1 MVMHARKP
9 QRINDGYF
17 EKHQAH
23 PYQNAKYGG
32 SKGGYSSSTVSS
44 DGRYEGRMRDSP
56 NGNSYSPA
64 GGMGMG
70 MAVDRDSPRS
80 YPSKPLYKK
89 ERENR
94 DYKIPS
100 SRDKYSDCAR
110 SPKDKRNRDSR
121 DSEHR
126 TNHDRS
132 GNEILHPIK
141 LTSNSSRDSSLR
153 KSVAHN
159 SCQDK
164 RVDERGGTSSG
175 ITSSGGGSSSGTGT
189 GGAGSSTGG
198 TGGGVMERTAR
209 FGDWSEH
216 MSSSG
221 KKYYYNCKTEVSQ
234 WEKPRE
240 WIVRNDNNNRQRQ
253 SNDYSSRSSHDK
265 HSNSRS
271 NSSGNTRDN
280 KSSRQ
285 SDKREYWA
293 SCSSG
298 SSGNIGGGSSNNVGG
313 NSGIGS
319 GSGNGSGGS
328 CSSGS
333 SSSKDEI
340 ATREQRERDRER
352 IVRDRERERERDIR
366 DRERSDSRE
375 QRGERDRNDNSIHEQ
390 DMGIER
396 QAQDMDIS
404 PGDSTPTSEPL
415 NSNIND
421 NNISQ
426 GPVLLATA
434 LPRLTSQPPSTPQ
447 TPQSHCKIGNS
458 PPTSTQQNNANSGPG
473 PPVTLANLPRI
484 LSQITGT
491 KEQTDITPQKALQ
504 TIQTAI
510 FLSRQSSSNDRAGS
524 SNDLMAPLKVDTS
537 GNIPLTNEGPPTPTH
552 SETQDCIDARKLAS
566 PGAIN
571 SSVQG
576 ICSLQG
582 ISTFGTL
589 SSLGNG
595 GGLQAL
601 SRVQPP
607 LTPSLTPSL
616 ANHYREDLTQ
626 HVRAFPA
633 DILEKQAQKLGEE
646 AHTMGSLQCTRVS
659 AELKTARSI
668 VRLTEIQA
676 TLQEQRILFLR
687 QQIQTLEELKSQ
699 NSFMSDDS

>member
-1 MVMHARKP
+1 MTLTDRKGNIRGREFP
-9 QRINDGYF
+9 TDTGIDGNACEETTKDQRWVGYRRQIPNPDTTNLYSPHLSSTKYF

-23 PYQNAKYGG
+23 PYQNAKYNS
-32 SKGGYSSSTVSS
+32 SKGGYSSSTTSS
-44 DGRYEGRMRDSP
+44 DSRYEGRMRDSP

-64 GGMGMG
+64 GGLGMGMG
-70 MAVDRDSPRS
+70 TDRDSPRS
-80 YPSKPLYKK
+80 YTSKPLYKK

-94 DYKIPS
+94 DYKLSS

-110 SPKDKRNRDSR
+110 SPKDKRSRESR

-132 GNEILHPIK
+132 SGEILHPIK
-141 LTSNSSRDSSLR
+141 LSSNSSRESSSQR
-153 KSVAHN
+153 KPSHN

-164 RVDERGGTSSG
+164 RGDERGG
-175 ITSSGGGSSSGTGT
+175 
-189 GGAGSSTGG
+189 A
-198 TGGGVMERTAR
+198 MERSAR

-240 WIVRNDNNNRQRQ
+240 WISRTENRQRQ

-271 NSSGNTRDN
+271 NSSSVRDG

-285 SDKREYWA
+285 SDKREYWS
-293 SCSSG
+293 SCSG
-298 SSGNIGGGSSNNVGG
+298 SGGGSS
-313 NSGIGS
+313 
-319 GSGNGSGGS
+319 
-328 CSSGS
+328 
-333 SSSKDEI
+333 
-340 ATREQRERDRER
+340 REDVSIREREREKER
-352 IVRDRERERERDIR
+352 ERERERERD
-366 DRERSDSRE
+366 REPGRE
-375 QRGERDRNDNSIHEQ
+375 EAGV
-390 DMGIER
+390 ER

-415 NSNIND
+415 TSCTHD
-421 NNISQ
+421 PLPQ

-434 LPRLTSQPPSTPQ
+434 LPRLTSHPPSTPQ
-447 TPQSHCKIGNS
+447 TPGKLNSPTQQGNS
-458 PPTSTQQNNANSGPG
+458 NAPG
-473 PPVTLANLPRI
+473 PPVSLANLPRL
-484 LSQITGT
+484 LSQITGN
-491 KEQTDITPQKALQ
+491 KEQPDITPQKALQ
-504 TIQTAI
+504 TLQTAAI
-510 FLSRQSSSNDRAGS
+510 LLSRQSASGDRNNSGNDV
-524 SNDLMAPLKVDTS
+524 MVPLKVDTS
-537 GNIPLTNEGPPTPTH
+537 GNVTNEGPPTPTH
-552 SETQDCIDARKLAS
+552 SETQDCIDARKLTS
-566 PGAIN
+566 PGATN
-571 SSVQG
+571 SGVQG
-576 ICSLQG
+576 
-582 ISTFGTL
+582 L
-589 SSLGNG
+589 SSLQNLSTLGSLGNLSNT
-595 GGLQAL
+595 GLQAL

-633 DILEKQAQKLGEE
+633 DILEKQAQKLSEE

>member
-9 QRINDGYF
+9 QRISDGYF

-23 PYQNAKYGG
+23 PYQNAKYSS
-32 SKGGYSSSTVSS
+32 SKGGYSSSTTSS
-44 DGRYEGRMRDSP
+44 DSRYEGRMRDSP

-70 MAVDRDSPRS
+70 MGADRDSPRS
-80 YPSKPLYKK
+80 YPAKPLYKK

-94 DYKIPS
+94 DYKLS

-110 SPKDKRNRDSR
+110 SPKDKRSRESR

-132 GNEILHPIK
+132 GAEILHPLKIS
-141 LTSNSSRDSSLR
+141 SNSSRDSASQR
-153 KSVAHN
+153 KPAHN

-164 RVDERGGTSSG
+164 RGDERGG
-175 ITSSGGGSSSGTGT
+175 
-189 GGAGSSTGG
+189 GA
-198 TGGGVMERTAR
+198 MERTAR

-221 KKYYYNCKTEVSQ
+221 KKYYYNCKTEISQ

-240 WIVRNDNNNRQRQ
+240 WIVRTDSRQRQ

-271 NSSGNTRDN
+271 NSSSSNVRDG

-285 SDKREYWA
+285 SDKREYWS
-293 SCSSG
+293 SCGG
-298 SSGNIGGGSSNNVGG
+298 SSGGSS
-313 NSGIGS
+313 
-319 GSGNGSGGS
+319 
-328 CSSGS
+328 
-333 SSSKDEI
+333 
-340 ATREQRERDRER
+340 REDISIRERERDKE
-352 IVRDRERERERDIR
+352 RERERERE
-366 DRERSDSRE
+366 RESCRE
-375 QRGERDRNDNSIHEQ
+375 EVGV
-390 DMGIER
+390 ER

-415 NSNIND
+415 TSSTHD
-421 NNISQ
+421 TLPQ

-434 LPRLTSQPPSTPQ
+434 LPRLTSHPPSTPQ
-447 TPQSHCKIGNS
+447 TPGKLSSPTQQQGNS
-458 PPTSTQQNNANSGPG
+458 NAPG
-473 PPVTLANLPRI
+473 PPVSLVNLPRL
-484 LSQITGT
+484 LSQITGN
-491 KEQTDITPQKALQ
+491 KEQPDITPQKALQ

-510 FLSRQSSSNDRAGS
+510 MLSRQQSGS
-524 SNDLMAPLKVDTS
+524 SDRGNGGNDVMAPLKVDTT
-537 GNIPLTNEGPPTPTH
+537 GNVASEGPPTPTH
-552 SETQDCIDARKLAS
+552 SETQDCIDARKLTS
-566 PGAIN
+566 PGGTN
-571 SSVQG
+571 PGVQG
-576 ICSLQG
+576 VSSLQG
-582 ISTFGTL
+582 LGTL
-589 SSLGNG
+589 ASLGSLGNG

-633 DILEKQAQKLGEE
+633 DNLEKQAQKLSEE

>member
-9 QRINDGYF
+9 QRISDGYF

-23 PYQNAKYGG
+23 PYQNTKYNS
-32 SKGGYSSSTVSS
+32 SKGGYSSSTTSS
-44 DGRYEGRMRDSP
+44 DSRYEGRMRDSP

-64 GGMGMG
+64 GGLGMGMG
-70 MAVDRDSPRS
+70 TDRDSPRS
-80 YPSKPLYKK
+80 YTSKPLYKK

-94 DYKIPS
+94 DYKLSS

-110 SPKDKRNRDSR
+110 SPKDKRSRESR

-132 GNEILHPIK
+132 SGEILHPIK
-141 LTSNSSRDSSLR
+141 LSSNSSRESSSQR
-153 KSVAHN
+153 KPSHN

-164 RVDERGGTSSG
+164 RGDERGG
-175 ITSSGGGSSSGTGT
+175 
-189 GGAGSSTGG
+189 A
-198 TGGGVMERTAR
+198 MERSAR

-240 WIVRNDNNNRQRQ
+240 WISRTENRQRQ

-271 NSSGNTRDN
+271 NSSSVRDG

-285 SDKREYWA
+285 SDKREYWS
-293 SCSSG
+293 SCSG
-298 SSGNIGGGSSNNVGG
+298 SGGGSS
-313 NSGIGS
+313 
-319 GSGNGSGGS
+319 
-328 CSSGS
+328 
-333 SSSKDEI
+333 
-340 ATREQRERDRER
+340 REDVSIREREREKER
-352 IVRDRERERERDIR
+352 ERERERERD
-366 DRERSDSRE
+366 REPGRE
-375 QRGERDRNDNSIHEQ
+375 EAGV
-390 DMGIER
+390 ER

-415 NSNIND
+415 TSCTHD
-421 NNISQ
+421 PLPQ

-434 LPRLTSQPPSTPQ
+434 LPRLTSHPPSTPQ
-447 TPQSHCKIGNS
+447 TPGKLNSPTQQGNS
-458 PPTSTQQNNANSGPG
+458 NAPG
-473 PPVTLANLPRI
+473 PPVSLANLPRL
-484 LSQITGT
+484 LSQITGN
-491 KEQTDITPQKALQ
+491 KEQPDITPQKALQ
-504 TIQTAI
+504 TLQTAAI
-510 FLSRQSSSNDRAGS
+510 LLSRQSASGDRNNSGNDV
-524 SNDLMAPLKVDTS
+524 MVPLKVDTS
-537 GNIPLTNEGPPTPTH
+537 GNVTNEGPPTPTH
-552 SETQDCIDARKLAS
+552 SETQDCIDARKLTS
-566 PGAIN
+566 PGATN
-571 SSVQG
+571 SGVQG
-576 ICSLQG
+576 
-582 ISTFGTL
+582 L
-589 SSLGNG
+589 SSLQNLSTLGSLGNLSNT
-595 GGLQAL
+595 GLQAL

-633 DILEKQAQKLGEE
+633 DILEKQAQKLSEE

>member
-9 QRINDGYF
+9 QRISDGYF

-23 PYQNAKYGG
+23 PYQNAKYSS
-32 SKGGYSSSTVSS
+32 SKGGYSSSTTSS
-44 DGRYEGRMRDSP
+44 DSRYEGRMRDSP

-64 GGMGMG
+64 GGMGMAMG
-70 MAVDRDSPRS
+70 ADRDSPRS
-80 YPSKPLYKK
+80 YPAKPLYKK

-94 DYKIPS
+94 DYKLS

-110 SPKDKRNRDSR
+110 SPKDKRSRESR

-132 GNEILHPIK
+132 GAEILHPLK
-141 LTSNSSRDSSLR
+141 LSSNSSRDSASQR
-153 KSVAHN
+153 KPAHN

-164 RVDERGGTSSG
+164 RGDERGG
-175 ITSSGGGSSSGTGT
+175 
-189 GGAGSSTGG
+189 GA
-198 TGGGVMERTAR
+198 MERTAR

-221 KKYYYNCKTEVSQ
+221 KKYYYNCKTEISQ

-240 WIVRNDNNNRQRQ
+240 WIVRTDSRQRQ
-253 SNDYSSRSSHDK
+253 SNDYSSRS
-265 HSNSRS
+265 
-271 NSSGNTRDN
+271 T
-280 KSSRQ
+280 
-285 SDKREYWA
+285 
-293 SCSSG
+293 
-298 SSGNIGGGSSNNVGG
+298 
-313 NSGIGS
+313 
-319 GSGNGSGGS
+319 
-328 CSSGS
+328 
-333 SSSKDEI
+333 
-340 ATREQRERDRER
+340 
-352 IVRDRERERERDIR
+352 
-366 DRERSDSRE
+366 
-375 QRGERDRNDNSIHEQ
+375 
-390 DMGIER
+390 
-396 QAQDMDIS
+396 
-404 PGDSTPTSEPL
+404 
-415 NSNIND
+415 
-421 NNISQ
+421 
-426 GPVLLATA
+426 
-434 LPRLTSQPPSTPQ
+434 LPRLTSHPPSTPQ
-447 TPQSHCKIGNS
+447 TPGKLSSPTQQQGNS
-458 PPTSTQQNNANSGPG
+458 NAPG
-473 PPVTLANLPRI
+473 PPVSLVNLPRL
-484 LSQITGT
+484 LSQITGN
-491 KEQTDITPQKALQ
+491 KEQPDITPQKALQ

-510 FLSRQSSSNDRAGS
+510 MLSRQKFTILQQSGS
-524 SNDLMAPLKVDTS
+524 SDRGNGGNDVMAPLKVDTT
-537 GNIPLTNEGPPTPTH
+537 GNVASEGPPTPTH
-552 SETQDCIDARKLAS
+552 SETQDCIDARKLTS
-566 PGAIN
+566 PGGTN
-571 SSVQG
+571 PGVQG
-576 ICSLQG
+576 VSSLQG
-582 ISTFGTL
+582 LGTLASL

-633 DILEKQAQKLGEE
+633 DNLEKQAQKLSEE

>member
-1 MVMHARKP
+1 MTLTDRKGNIRGREFP
-9 QRINDGYF
+9 TDTGIDGNACEETTKDQRWVGYRRQIPNPDTTNLYSPHLSSTKYF

-23 PYQNAKYGG
+23 PYQNAKYNS
-32 SKGGYSSSTVSS
+32 SKGGYSSSTTSS
-44 DGRYEGRMRDSP
+44 DSRYEGRMRDSP

-64 GGMGMG
+64 GGLGMGMG
-70 MAVDRDSPRS
+70 TDRDSPRS
-80 YPSKPLYKK
+80 YTSKPLYKK

-94 DYKIPS
+94 DYKLSS

-110 SPKDKRNRDSR
+110 SPKDKRSRESR

-132 GNEILHPIK
+132 SGEILHPIK
-141 LTSNSSRDSSLR
+141 LSSNSSRESSSQR
-153 KSVAHN
+153 KPSHN

-164 RVDERGGTSSG
+164 RGDERGG
-175 ITSSGGGSSSGTGT
+175 
-189 GGAGSSTGG
+189 A
-198 TGGGVMERTAR
+198 MERSAR

-240 WIVRNDNNNRQRQ
+240 WISRTENRQRQ

-271 NSSGNTRDN
+271 NSSSVRDG

-285 SDKREYWA
+285 TDKREYWS
-293 SCSSG
+293 SCS
-298 SSGNIGGGSSNNVGG
+298 
-313 NSGIGS
+313 
-319 GSGNGSGGS
+319 GSGGS
-328 CSSGS
+328 GS
-333 SSSKDEI
+333 
-340 ATREQRERDRER
+340 REDVSIREREREKER
-352 IVRDRERERERDIR
+352 ERERERERD
-366 DRERSDSRE
+366 REPGRE
-375 QRGERDRNDNSIHEQ
+375 ETGV
-390 DMGIER
+390 ER

-415 NSNIND
+415 TSCTHD
-421 NNISQ
+421 PLPQ

-434 LPRLTSQPPSTPQ
+434 LPRLTSHPPSTPQ
-447 TPQSHCKIGNS
+447 TPGKLNSPTQQGNS
-458 PPTSTQQNNANSGPG
+458 NAPG
-473 PPVTLANLPRI
+473 PPVSLANLPRL
-484 LSQITGT
+484 LSQITGN
-491 KEQTDITPQKALQ
+491 KEQPDITPQKALQ
-504 TIQTAI
+504 TLQTAAI
-510 FLSRQSSSNDRAGS
+510 LLSRQSASGDRNNSGNDV
-524 SNDLMAPLKVDTS
+524 MVPLKVDTS
-537 GNIPLTNEGPPTPTH
+537 GNVTNEGPPTPTH
-552 SETQDCIDARKLAS
+552 SETQDCIDARKLTS
-566 PGAIN
+566 PGATN
-571 SSVQG
+571 SGVQG
-576 ICSLQG
+576 
-582 ISTFGTL
+582 L
-589 SSLGNG
+589 SSLQNLSTLGSLGNLSNT
-595 GGLQAL
+595 GLQAL

-633 DILEKQAQKLGEE
+633 DILEKQAQKLSEE

>member
-9 QRINDGYF
+9 QRISDGYF

-23 PYQNAKYGG
+23 PYQNAKYSS
-32 SKGGYSSSTVSS
+32 SKGGYSSSTTSS
-44 DGRYEGRMRDSP
+44 DSRYEARMRDSP

-64 GGMGMG
+64 TGLGMGMG
-70 MAVDRDSPRS
+70 TDRDSPRS
-80 YPSKPLYKK
+80 YTSKPLYKK

-94 DYKIPS
+94 DYKLSS

-110 SPKDKRNRDSR
+110 SPKDKRSRESR

-132 GNEILHPIK
+132 SGEILHPIK
-141 LTSNSSRDSSLR
+141 LSSNSSRESSSQR
-153 KSVAHN
+153 KPSHN

-164 RVDERGGTSSG
+164 RGDERGGT
-175 ITSSGGGSSSGTGT
+175 
-189 GGAGSSTGG
+189 
-198 TGGGVMERTAR
+198 MERSAR

-240 WIVRNDNNNRQRQ
+240 WISRTDNRQRQ

-271 NSSGNTRDN
+271 NSSSSVRDG

-285 SDKREYWA
+285 SDKREYWS
-293 SCSSG
+293 SCSG
-298 SSGNIGGGSSNNVGG
+298 SGGGSS
-313 NSGIGS
+313 
-319 GSGNGSGGS
+319 
-328 CSSGS
+328 
-333 SSSKDEI
+333 
-340 ATREQRERDRER
+340 REEVSVREREREKER
-352 IVRDRERERERDIR
+352 ERERERERD
-366 DRERSDSRE
+366 RE
-375 QRGERDRNDNSIHEQ
+375 QCREDAGV
-390 DMGIER
+390 ER

-415 NSNIND
+415 TSCTHD
-421 NNISQ
+421 PLPQ

-434 LPRLTSQPPSTPQ
+434 LPRLTSHPPSTPQ
-447 TPQSHCKIGNS
+447 TPGKLNSPTQQQQGNS
-458 PPTSTQQNNANSGPG
+458 NAPG
-473 PPVTLANLPRI
+473 PPVSLANLPRL
-484 LSQITGT
+484 LSQITGN
-491 KEQTDITPQKALQ
+491 KEQPDITPQKALQ
-504 TIQTAI
+504 TLQTAAI
-510 FLSRQSSSNDRAGS
+510 LLSRQSTSGDRNNSGNDV
-524 SNDLMAPLKVDTS
+524 MVPLKVDTS
-537 GNIPLTNEGPPTPTH
+537 GIVTSEGPPTPTH
-552 SETQDCIDARKLAS
+552 SETQDCIDARKLTS
-566 PGAIN
+566 PGGTN
-571 SSVQG
+571 TGVQG
-576 ICSLQG
+576 
-582 ISTFGTL
+582 L
-589 SSLGNG
+589 SSLQSLSTLGSLGNLSNT
-595 GGLQAL
+595 GLQAL

-633 DILEKQAQKLGEE
+633 DILEKQAQKLSEE

>member
-9 QRINDGYF
+9 QRISDGYF
-17 EKHQAH
+17 DKHQAH
-23 PYQNAKYGG
+23 PYQNTKYSS
-32 SKGGYSSSTVSS
+32 SKGGYSSSTTS
-44 DGRYEGRMRDSP
+44 DSRYEGRMRDSP

-64 GGMGMG
+64 GGLGMGMG
-70 MAVDRDSPRS
+70 ADRDSPRN

-94 DYKIPS
+94 DYKLSS
-100 SRDKYSDCAR
+100 SRDKYSDKR
-110 SPKDKRNRDSR
+110 SRESR

-132 GNEILHPIK
+132 SGEILHPIK
-141 LTSNSSRDSSLR
+141 ISSNSSRDSSSQR
-153 KSVAHN
+153 KPTHN

-164 RVDERGGTSSG
+164 RGDERGT
-175 ITSSGGGSSSGTGT
+175 
-189 GGAGSSTGG
+189 
-198 TGGGVMERTAR
+198 MERTAR

-240 WIVRNDNNNRQRQ
+240 WIVRTDSRQRQ

-271 NSSGNTRDN
+271 NSSASSARDG

-285 SDKREYWA
+285 TDKREYWV
-293 SCSSG
+293 SCSS
-298 SSGNIGGGSSNNVGG
+298 SSGNSSREDV
-313 NSGIGS
+313 
-319 GSGNGSGGS
+319 
-328 CSSGS
+328 SS
-333 SSSKDEI
+333 
-340 ATREQRERDRER
+340 
-352 IVRDRERERERDIR
+352 REREREREKE
-366 DRERSDSRE
+366 RERERE
-375 QRGERDRNDNSIHEQ
+375 KERDSCREDL
-390 DMGIER
+390 GVER
-396 QAQDMDIS
+396 QTQDMDIS

-415 NSNIND
+415 TSNVHDQIP
-421 NNISQ
+421 Q

-434 LPRLTSQPPSTPQ
+434 LPRLTSHPSTIPQ
-447 TPQSHCKIGNS
+447 APGKLASPTQQHGNS
-458 PPTSTQQNNANSGPG
+458 NAPG
-473 PPVTLANLPRI
+473 PPVSLANLPRL
-484 LSQITGT
+484 LSQITGS
-491 KEQTDITPQKALQ
+491 KEQPDITPQKALQ
-504 TIQTAI
+504 TLQTAI
-510 FLSRQSSSNDRAGS
+510 MLSRQNFNINLQQSGSGERPNMSNDV
-524 SNDLMAPLKVDTS
+524 MAPLKVDTS
-537 GNIPLTNEGPPTPTH
+537 GNVTSEGPPTPTH
-552 SETQDCIDARKLAS
+552 SETQDCVDVRKIAS
-566 PGAIN
+566 PGATN

-576 ICSLQG
+576 LSSLQG
-582 ISTFGTL
+582 LSTLGSL
-589 SSLGNG
+589 GSLGNG

-633 DILEKQAQKLGEE
+633 DILEKQAQKLSEE

-659 AELKTARSI
+659 AELKTARSL

-687 QQIQTLEELKSQ
+687 QQIRTLEELKSQ

>member
-510 FLSRQSSSNDRAGS
+510 FLSRQQSSSNDRAGS

-552 SETQDCIDARKLAS
+552 SETQDCIDARKSS

>member
-9 QRINDGYF
+9 QRISDGYF

-23 PYQNAKYGG
+23 PYQNAKYNS
-32 SKGGYSSSTVSS
+32 SKGGYSSSTTSS
-44 DGRYEGRMRDSP
+44 DSRYEGRMRDSP

-64 GGMGMG
+64 GGLGMGMG
-70 MAVDRDSPRS
+70 TDRDSPRS
-80 YPSKPLYKK
+80 YTSKPLYKK

-94 DYKIPS
+94 DYKLSS

-110 SPKDKRNRDSR
+110 SPKDKRSRESR

-132 GNEILHPIK
+132 SGEILHPIK
-141 LTSNSSRDSSLR
+141 LSSNSSRESSSQR
-153 KSVAHN
+153 KPSHN

-164 RVDERGGTSSG
+164 RGDERGGT
-175 ITSSGGGSSSGTGT
+175 
-189 GGAGSSTGG
+189 
-198 TGGGVMERTAR
+198 MERSAR

-240 WIVRNDNNNRQRQ
+240 WISRTENRQRQ
-253 SNDYSSRSSHDK
+253 SNDYSSRSNHDK

-271 NSSGNTRDN
+271 NSSSVRDG

-285 SDKREYWA
+285 SDKREYWS
-293 SCSSG
+293 SCSG
-298 SSGNIGGGSSNNVGG
+298 SGGGSS
-313 NSGIGS
+313 
-319 GSGNGSGGS
+319 
-328 CSSGS
+328 
-333 SSSKDEI
+333 
-340 ATREQRERDRER
+340 REDVSIREREREKER
-352 IVRDRERERERDIR
+352 ERERERERD
-366 DRERSDSRE
+366 REPGRE
-375 QRGERDRNDNSIHEQ
+375 EVGV
-390 DMGIER
+390 ER

-415 NSNIND
+415 TSCTHD
-421 NNISQ
+421 PLPQ

-434 LPRLTSQPPSTPQ
+434 LPRLTSHPPSTPQ
-447 TPQSHCKIGNS
+447 TPGKLNSPTQQGNS
-458 PPTSTQQNNANSGPG
+458 NAPG
-473 PPVTLANLPRI
+473 PPVSLANLPRL
-484 LSQITGT
+484 LSQITGN
-491 KEQTDITPQKALQ
+491 KEQPDITPQKALQ
-504 TIQTAI
+504 TLQTAAI
-510 FLSRQSSSNDRAGS
+510 LLSRQSASGDRNNSGNDV
-524 SNDLMAPLKVDTS
+524 MVPLKVDTS
-537 GNIPLTNEGPPTPTH
+537 GNVTSEGPPTPTH
-552 SETQDCIDARKLAS
+552 SETQDCIDARKLTS
-566 PGAIN
+566 PGATN
-571 SSVQG
+571 SGVQG
-576 ICSLQG
+576 
-582 ISTFGTL
+582 L
-589 SSLGNG
+589 SSLQNLSTLGSLGNLSNT
-595 GGLQAL
+595 GLQAL

-633 DILEKQAQKLGEE
+633 DILEKQAQKLSEE